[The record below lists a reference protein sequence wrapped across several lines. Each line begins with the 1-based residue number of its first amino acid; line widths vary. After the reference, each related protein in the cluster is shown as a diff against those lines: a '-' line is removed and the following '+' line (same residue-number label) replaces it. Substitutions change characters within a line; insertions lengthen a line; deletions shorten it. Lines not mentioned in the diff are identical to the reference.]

1 MIKILLFGKDGQLGS
16 ELQNY
21 LSDAF
26 ELISLSRDS
35 YNYCGNLEDTK
46 GLTDSIKKINPDIVI
61 NAAAYTQ
68 VDKAEIEFE
77 KNYKVNH
84 LAPLAIASELAGT
97 DRLLIHYSTD
107 YIFNG
112 TGTLPWKE
120 NDNKDPLNE
129 YGKAKLLGETEIK
142 QSLCKYLILRPSW
155 VYSSGKN
162 NFLTSI
168 IKLARERDSLD
179 VIDDQIGV
187 PTSSDFVS
195 AITLKLIKYYVN
207 DIKSNTMIN
216 QCYNIAPKGE
226 ASWFDIAVEIVKQLK
241 ILKME
246 TKLLSENIR
255 RVKTKDYMQSAKR
268 PYNSRLNTMKVRAL
282 LSEDFATWKCDIKM
296 TLKKINSIHGA

>member
-1 MIKILLFGKDGQLGS
+1 M
-16 ELQNY
+16 
-21 LSDAF
+21 
-26 ELISLSRDS
+26 
-35 YNYCGNLEDTK
+35 
-46 GLTDSIKKINPDIVI
+46 
-61 NAAAYTQ
+61 
-68 VDKAEIEFE
+68 
-77 KNYKVNH
+77 
-84 LAPLAIASELAGT
+84 
-97 DRLLIHYSTD
+97 
-107 YIFNG
+107 
-112 TGTLPWKE
+112 
-120 NDNKDPLNE
+120 
-129 YGKAKLLGETEIK
+129 LGETEIK

-195 AITLKLIKYYVN
+195 AITLKLVKYYVN